1 MTQVI
6 IKKWGNS
13 LSVRLPSA
21 IVKAA
26 SLNVDDV
33 VELSVEDGAI
43 TIVPVKTKEYSLD
56 ALMAGVTNENIHEE
70 ISSALLLGRS
80 CCNEKEDRSFIIWG
94 SLSYRGGVLRCN
106 GSVRLRVVAAVSSL
120 AVNTPDKTR
129 VSPFGSQSQGR

>member
-13 LSVRLPSA
+13 PSVRLPSA

-56 ALMAGVTNENIHEE
+56 ALMPESIG
-70 ISSALLLGRS
+70 
-80 CCNEKEDRSFIIWG
+80 CN
-94 SLSYRGGVLRCN
+94 C
-106 GSVRLRVVAAVSSL
+106 
-120 AVNTPDKTR
+120 VNVP
-129 VSPFGSQSQGR
+129 G

>member
-43 TIVPVKTKEYSLD
+43 TIVPLKRR
-56 ALMAGVTNENIHEE
+56 NIHWM
-70 ISSALLLGRS
+70 L
-80 CCNEKEDRSFIIWG
+80 
-94 SLSYRGGVLRCN
+94 
-106 GSVRLRVVAAVSSL
+106 
-120 AVNTPDKTR
+120 
-129 VSPFGSQSQGR
+129 